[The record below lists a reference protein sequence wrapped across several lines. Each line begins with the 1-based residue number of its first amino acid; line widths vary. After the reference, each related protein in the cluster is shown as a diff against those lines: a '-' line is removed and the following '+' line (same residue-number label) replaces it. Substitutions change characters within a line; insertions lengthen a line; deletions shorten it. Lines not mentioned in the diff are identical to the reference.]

1 MFRFKK
7 IIMKKLKLLLT
18 FDHELPLGETTV
30 SYANALFH
38 PTEKVFD
45 LAGQLE
51 VPVNI
56 FTDILCAHK
65 FKKWD
70 NDGFYKPYVV
80 QLQKALSLKHDVQL
94 HLHPHWLTTKYSDG
108 KILPSDDFK
117 LSDFKKH
124 PHPLN
129 ISGIVEKGVGALNE
143 ICFEKISDYKCI
155 AYRAGGYNL
164 SPESGEIF
172 SALYKNR
179 IRIDSS
185 VSKGYY
191 YRSALNEVDYYNV
204 PVNPNWFIGIDGNY
218 SKPASSGVFE
228 IPIASKPKS
237 LFEIPTSLKL
247 RKYKSRAP
255 KVRGQQIH
263 ERRIPTGLLYKFK
276 QAFSSRM
283 LNFDNYT
290 YSPKYLMNILKY
302 NVRKYKNH
310 ETIFLSVIS
319 HPKSMSDY
327 SFYLMKT
334 FIKQARKEYPDLVE
348 FTTFTRIYNELK
360 L

>member
-1 MFRFKK
+1 MRKVK
-7 IIMKKLKLLLT
+7 ILLT
-18 FDHELPLGETTV
+18 FDHELPLGGLAT
-30 SYANALFH
+30 SYNEALFW
-38 PTEKVFD
+38 PTEKVFETAQNLD
-45 LAGQLE
+45 I
-51 VPVNI
+51 PVTF
-56 FTDILCAHK
+56 FTDVLCACR
-65 FKKWD
+65 FREWD
-70 NDGFYKPYVV
+70 RDGFSKLYVA
-80 QLQKALSLKHDVQL
+80 QIQKALSLKHDVQL
-94 HLHPHWLTTKYSDG
+94 HLHPHWLTTKYNDG
-108 KILPSDDFK
+108 KFLPSDDFK
-117 LSDFKKH
+117 LADFKKY
-124 PHPLN
+124 PYPLN
-129 ISGIVEKGVGALNE
+129 ISGIVEKGVDALNE
-143 ICFEKISDYKCI
+143 ICFEKMNDYKCI

-172 SALYKNR
+172 SALYKNG

-191 YRSALNEVDYYNV
+191 YKSALNEVDYYNV

-218 SKPASSGVFE
+218 SKPASSGVLE

-255 KVRGQQIH
+255 EVRGQQIH
-263 ERRIPTGLLYKFK
+263 EGKNPSGLLYKFK

-310 ETIFLSVIS
+310 ETIFMSVIS

-334 FIKQARKEYPDLVE
+334 FVKQAREEYPDLVE